1 MSQWKKIKKLSV
13 FKVENWRVM
22 RRLRQRKC
30 VGHQAVEM
38 SAQLLFLEVG
48 GSMDASLP
56 LSQKKLL
63 SKNNKKYITFVIA
76 C

>member
-1 MSQWKKIKKLSV
+1 MQDTGTVILLRLIKYSISISSEKAQYFKNVSMEKIKKLSV

-38 SAQLLFLEVG
+38 SAQCTLH
-48 GSMDASLP
+48 
-56 LSQKKLL
+56 
-63 SKNNKKYITFVIA
+63 NY
-76 C
+76 

>member
-38 SAQLLFLEVG
+38 RAHCTIINFLVVG

-63 SKNNKKYITFVIA
+63 SKSKK
-76 C
+76 